1 MDPIKNPFVPGAGS
15 PPPELAGRDA
25 LLEQA
30 RIALARAKRGTP
42 AKSLILVGLRGV
54 GKTVLLVRIKEDA
67 ERAGIKA
74 LMTEAQEGKPL
85 AALLIPQLRTILYS
99 LDFVAKAKE
108 KVSRGLRVLRS
119 FIGSIKVT
127 YADIEYGL
135 GVDPEVG
142 TADSGDF
149 EADLSALFVAVGEA
163 AKAAETAV
171 ALLIDELQYLNE
183 KEFGALIM
191 AIHRVNQERLPFI
204 LVAAGLPQIL
214 GLAGNSKSYAERL
227 FDFPRVDA
235 LSPEAAARAVAEP
248 VQALGVSISG
258 EALAHV
264 LEVTERYPYF
274 LQQWGYDAW
283 NVAAGPEIGLEDIR
297 AATRKS
303 LTVLDESFFRVRF
316 DRCTPSEK
324 RYLRALAELGPGPQK
339 SGLVAEVLGVKVS
352 TVAPVRAKLI
362 QKGMIYSQQHG
373 DTAFTVPMFDAY
385 MRRAISGSDWK
396 TA

>member
-15 PPPELAGRDA
+15 PPPELAGRDS

-30 RIALARAKRGTP
+30 RIAIARVKRGTP

-54 GKTVLLVRIKEDA
+54 GKTVLLVRIKEQA
-67 ERAGIKA
+67 ERDGIKA
-74 LMTEAQEGKPL
+74 LLTEAHEGKSL
-85 AALLIPQLRTILYS
+85 AALLIPQLRSILYS
-99 LDFVAKAKE
+99 LDIIANAKE

-127 YADIEYGL
+127 HNEIEYEL

-142 TADSGDF
+142 VADSGDF

-163 AKAAETAV
+163 AKAADTAV

-191 AIHRVNQERLPFI
+191 AVHKINQERLPFL

-235 LSPEAAARAVAEP
+235 LPPEAATSALAEP
-248 VQALGVSISG
+248 VAPFGVSFSPD
-258 EALAHV
+258 ALTRM

-274 LQQWGYDAW
+274 LQQWGYEAW
-283 NVAAGPEIGLEDIR
+283 NVSAGPEIGAPDVEL
-297 AATRKS
+297 ATGKALR
-303 LTVLDESFFRVRF
+303 VLDESFFRVRF

-324 RYLRALAELGPGPQK
+324 RYLRALAELGQGPQK
-339 SGLVAEVLGVKVS
+339 SGAISEVLGVKVS
-352 TVAPVRAKLI
+352 TVAPIRAKLI

-385 MRRAISGSDWK
+385 MRRVMPGNDWK
-396 TA
+396 SA

>member
-1 MDPIKNPFVPGAGS
+1 MDTIKNPFVPGAGS

-30 RIALARAKRGTP
+30 QIAVARVKRGTP

-54 GKTVLLVRIKEDA
+54 GKTVLLVRIKQDA
-67 ERAGIKA
+67 ERAGVKA
-74 LMTEAQEGKPL
+74 LLTEAQEGKPL
-85 AALLIPQLRTILYS
+85 AALLIPQMRSILYS
-99 LDFVAKAKE
+99 LDIISKAKE
-108 KVSRGLRVLRS
+108 KVSRGLRILRS
-119 FIGSIKVT
+119 FIGSIKVSHG
-127 YADIEYGL
+127 DIEYEL
-135 GVDPEVG
+135 GIDPEVG
-142 TADSGDF
+142 VADSGDF

-163 AKAAETAV
+163 AKAAGTAV

-191 AIHRVNQERLPFI
+191 AVHRVNQERLPFLLI
-204 LVAAGLPQIL
+204 AAGLPQIL

-235 LSPEAAARAVAEP
+235 LPPDAAISALAEP
-248 VQALGVSISG
+248 VAEFGVSFSPD
-258 EALAHV
+258 ALSQI

-283 NVAAGPEIGLEDIR
+283 NVAPGPEITVVDIER
-297 AATRKS
+297 ATDKALR
-303 LTVLDESFFRVRF
+303 VLDESFFRVRF

-324 RYLRALAELGPGPQK
+324 RYLRALADLGPGPQK
-339 SGLVAEVLGVKVS
+339 SGAVSDVLGVKVS

-385 MRRAISGSDWK
+385 MRRAMPGPDWK
-396 TA
+396 IN